1 MKITKLRISTIPILS
16 TILVATLLVTSCGL
30 ITDLKIALASSGPLV
45 SLLVSKGLL
54 KQDKADA
61 ITKDFKDAVNVA
73 DVLDKATKT
82 ATTTGQKLDAAQ
94 TAERA
99 WVAIYKRGNFGSNQA
114 IKTAADIADG
124 IFASIV
130 LFYGGQPASPSHVPR
145 ANRPRTE
152 KELADS
158 IKAQTQ
164 ALKRA
169 LEAK

>member
-1 MKITKLRISTIPILS
+1 M
-16 TILVATLLVTSCGL
+16 VLLVTSCGL

-45 SLLVSKGLL
+45 NLLVSKNLITEDSA
-54 KQDKADA
+54 KA
-61 ITKDFKDAVNVA
+61 ITQDFKDAVNAA

-82 ATTTGQKLDAAQ
+82 ATTTAQKLDAAQ

-99 WVAIYKRGNFGSNQA
+99 WVAIYKRGDFGDNAA

-130 LFYGGQPASPSHVPR
+130 LFYGGQPASASHIPR
-145 ANRPRTE
+145 SVRAPRTE
-152 KELADS
+152 AEREAQKKQFADA